1 MRELL
6 GFIVLSSPLFLVVIW
21 VPVCLFLAISVGRN
35 GIKKSLPLKIAGG
48 VTVFLVTL
56 FLPVSDEIT
65 GRIYFNHLCETEAG
79 MRVYQPMELPT
90 EYWNENGELK
100 LLKSN
105 GDFDFRKIEWLHAG
119 WEDVKNKSSSS
130 MDESHWIVREVKNN
144 QPIGAIVTYC
154 YWGGWVRR
162 NFSPH
167 NTAQSCSQVE
177 GKKFHRDF
185 YLSIFKPTQ
194 TEGRHSTETINR

>member
-48 VTVFLVTL
+48 VTVFLL
-56 FLPVSDEIT
+56 AILLPVSDEIA

-79 MRVYQPMELPT
+79 MRVYHPIELPA
-90 EYWNENGELK
+90 EYWDENGSPKFL
-100 LLKSN
+100 N
-105 GDFDFRKIEWLHAG
+105 FDYSKIEGIQAG
-119 WEDVKNKSSSS
+119 WADDKKIPIFSI
-130 MDESHWIVREVKNN
+130 DESHWNVSDVKDNKL
-144 QPIGAIVTYC
+144 IGEIVTYS
-154 YWGGWVRR
+154 YWGGLIKR

-167 NTAQSCSQVE
+167 NTAQSCDQVKGE
-177 GKKFHRDF
+177 KFHHDF

-194 TEGRHSTETINR
+194 IEGRHSTETINR